1 MPVKGQVFI
10 DMKTRITSYGP
21 HNGIIVHCGIQQE
34 PDKSWPYI
42 RNDAANTLSS
52 QPFDV
57 APPVPATVH
66 WPTVEDS
73 NDNRSDA
80 KTCRSRIPNQYYPLI
95 VADGTSSDNFNL
107 IDRLNVFE
115 TVRFAFTFSEFSHH
129 SLSKL
134 ALCHKI
140 ANVEIFWLLWNFI
153 TEDAMNKKVLMNPI
167 SISDKCYNPVLAEL
181 RSLDTGSISDGNY
194 KSNSSGTVSKISKND
209 VSKRLSTNAQN
220 VDVSHWTAPST
231 KKAVKKEV
239 SNQIMRL
246 QSVAHSRKDEQCTSV
261 IQINSNF
268 TPMKQSLKK
277 QQQIANIKYDYNQI
291 EKESARDH
299 PFLEEISLV
308 KNDPEIIGESTNGC
322 AVHQQKIIR
331 RGFSEH
337 LAGLSTYTSNQQY
350 QQCKSIPDLC
360 QVQSNH
366 REVPEQLYHLYETQD
381 AFGNPLAQLE
391 MEAEMNEQILSPLS
405 SLDISKN
412 LNTDHDEHDKNLM
425 KNFGLPLILEHFS
438 PESRL
443 ESGNHTK
450 QPLECL
456 QQYSQPSIDIF
467 NDVDILRNACAS
479 QCVRS
484 VIPISLNKMQ
494 ESVVHIPDEIK
505 NLNFISADET
515 KNILKKTAS
524 EYSEVFPTK
533 IPSTTNS
540 GQLKVTAERR
550 SEKQLMEKEGNLENI
565 FEKLKSCDMDTEK
578 NTELQK
584 LDNTRSAI
592 TTSLKPILHMSTRKS
607 SLSKKVRFPAERPQV
622 IALDHRLFLIG
633 DLDSI

>member
-115 TVRFAFTFSEFSHH
+115 T
-129 SLSKL
+129 
-134 ALCHKI
+134 
-140 ANVEIFWLLWNFI
+140 
-153 TEDAMNKKVLMNPI
+153 
-167 SISDKCYNPVLAEL
+167 NPVLAEL

-239 SNQIMRL
+239 SNQIM
-246 QSVAHSRKDEQCTSV
+246 SNEVA
-261 IQINSNF
+261 
-268 TPMKQSLKK
+268 
-277 QQQIANIKYDYNQI
+277 KYDYNQI

-524 EYSEVFPTK
+524 EHSEVFPTK